1 MNTEKLFRLNST
13 ESEIFVEL
21 QLVLSNRLTELIGL
35 IKAGYGIYP
44 DVLNAVVMFGEEKYI
59 SEILSAGQQH
69 EKYNEQNLLAWLQG
83 YYEENWHDKV
93 GEYKFIRIA
102 RNHLTAKECEKYQ
115 LWDALKYTNKAFAL
129 ETLAKNKGIEFIKQ
143 YYINKFWN
151 KSLSSLEKEEAKR
164 VEKFL
169 CKKQEHDFL
178 YAYDCFETL
187 GLSHSGCQ
195 YIALKGNYRL
205 LLNLISWYGYFA
217 DWKECRTY
225 CLEVLQRAETS
236 LSPEEL
242 KDFKEYQRR
251 FR

>member
-1 MNTEKLFRLNST
+1 MLHAGCLRKSGT
-13 ESEIFVEL
+13 
-21 QLVLSNRLTELIGL
+21 
-35 IKAGYGIYP
+35 GYGIYP

-102 RNHLTAKECEKYQ
+102 RNHLTSEECEKYQ

-169 CKKQEHDFL
+169 CK
-178 YAYDCFETL
+178 
-187 GLSHSGCQ
+187 
-195 YIALKGNYRL
+195 
-205 LLNLISWYGYFA
+205 
-217 DWKECRTY
+217 
-225 CLEVLQRAETS
+225 
-236 LSPEEL
+236 
-242 KDFKEYQRR
+242 
-251 FR
+251 